1 VPMAS
6 SSQDDDAMMRQREP
20 MTIDGLKRSTD
31 RHFHRLDQ
39 RFRGRFDR
47 IDQRLTKMDQ
57 RFTKIDQR
65 FTKIDQRFD
74 RLEQEMNRSAEETR
88 RQFNIIA
95 ESMRDDLRI
104 FADAIAGHSERLKQH
119 DTRIGRLERRL

>member
-1 VPMAS
+1 
-6 SSQDDDAMMRQREP
+6 MRQREP

-39 RFRGRFDR
+39 RFRRLDQRFRRLDQRFRRRFDR
-47 IDQRLTKMDQ
+47 IDQR
-57 RFTKIDQR
+57 FAKIDH
-65 FTKIDQRFD
+65 RFD
-74 RLEQEMNRSAEETR
+74 HLEQEMNRSAEETR

-95 ESMRDDLRI
+95 ESMRDDLRM
-104 FADAIAGHSERLKQH
+104 FADAIAGHSERLNQH